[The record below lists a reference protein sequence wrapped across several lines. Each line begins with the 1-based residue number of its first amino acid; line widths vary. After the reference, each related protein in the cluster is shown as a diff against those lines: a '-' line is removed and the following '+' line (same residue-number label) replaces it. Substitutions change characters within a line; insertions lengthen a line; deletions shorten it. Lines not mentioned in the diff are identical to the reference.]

1 MKRTARTT
9 LIVLSVLAVV
19 LLLGPFAVPVPA
31 LTATVPAESLADA
44 DSRFVTVDGL
54 QVHYKEA
61 GTGPQALI
69 LLHGFGASL
78 YSWHEVMQPFTQ
90 YGRVVA
96 YDRPA
101 FGLTS
106 RPMPGEWQGEN
117 PYPAEA
123 QAKMLLAL
131 MDELAIRQAV
141 LVGNS
146 AGGAI
151 ALLAALEAPER
162 VTALLLVDA
171 AVYESGGAPRAL
183 LPFLSTPEMRHLGPL
198 VARSLASRGDDLIR
212 QAWHNPTR
220 VTAATLSGYHKPLQ
234 AQNWDR
240 ALWELT
246 AASRPPDLDNRL
258 GDVTQ
263 PALVIT
269 GDDDR
274 IVAPKNSVRLAHE
287 LPAAQLVVLP
297 HCGHVPHEEC
307 PAGFLVAVSRFLE
320 SLSP

>member
-1 MKRTARTT
+1 MKCSARTT
-9 LIVLSVLAVV
+9 FIVLSILAAV
-19 LLLGPFAVPVPA
+19 LLGPFAVPVPA
-31 LTATVPAESLADA
+31 LAGTVPAESLADA

-61 GTGPQALI
+61 GNGLQALI

-78 YSWHEVMQPFTQ
+78 FSWHKVMQPLAE

-106 RPMPGEWQGEN
+106 RPMPGEWQGAN

-123 QAKMLLAL
+123 QAKMLLAF
-131 MDELAIRQAV
+131 MDELGIQRAI

-162 VTALLLVDA
+162 VSALVLVDA
-171 AVYESGGAPRAL
+171 AVYESGGAPSAL
-183 LPFLSTPEMRHLGPL
+183 LPLLRTPQMRHLGPL
-198 VARSLASRGDDLIR
+198 VTQTFIARGNDLIR
-212 QAWHNPTR
+212 LAWHNPTR
-220 VTAATLSGYHKPLQ
+220 VTSETLAGYRRPLQ
-234 AQNWDR
+234 VENWDR

-246 AASRPPDLDNRL
+246 AATRPLGLAARL
-258 GDVTQ
+258 GDATQ
-263 PALVIT
+263 PALVLT
-269 GDDDR
+269 GDDDH
-274 IVAPKNSVRLAHE
+274 IVAPENSIRLARE
-287 LPAAQLVVLP
+287 LRNSELTVLP
-297 HCGHVPHEEC
+297 HCGHVPQEEC
-307 PAGFLVAVSRFLE
+307 PQSLLTAVGRFVG
-320 SLSP
+320 SLSQ